1 MFGGT
6 TQTENYLNLGR
17 KRPAHPAIF
26 EKSAVMAGIH
36 VVDVTIEEL
45 IVRSHVKLLLH
56 LTSPCEKTQHFSA

>member
-17 KRPAHPAIF
+17 KRPAHPAMF

-36 VVDVTIEEL
+36 VVDVTVKEL
-45 IVRSHVKLLLH
+45 IVRSRVKPLLH
-56 LTSPCEKTQHFSA
+56 LTNSFEKIQQLSA